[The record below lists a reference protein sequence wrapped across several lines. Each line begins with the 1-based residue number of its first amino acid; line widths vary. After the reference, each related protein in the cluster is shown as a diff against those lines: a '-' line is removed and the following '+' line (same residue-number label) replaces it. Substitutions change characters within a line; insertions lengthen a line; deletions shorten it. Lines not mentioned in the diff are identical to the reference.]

1 MITFLCIVFA
11 ETVQYFTGRAADID
25 DVILN
30 MLGAVIALI
39 LFDFD
44 PAIDIRIGK
53 SNQAEDPIS

>member
-1 MITFLCIVFA
+1 MFA

-39 LFDFD
+39 LFDL
-44 PAIDIRIGK
+44 ILRKLKKNVK
-53 SNQAEDPIS
+53 SNQTEDPIA